1 MKINKLLM
9 KGMIL
14 PSLLFSNFVFA
25 EYMVKVPLESSGGGQ
40 LPNHSIII
48 GSGSGSQTPDTPS
61 TNCIY
66 TAGSSYVYVMGP
78 DGEESPSGDFFVQG
92 DKVFFYN
99 GTIIGYSSPSNGY
112 SKPNGLNTGAQKAT
126 SFVGGI
132 ITEICADNFD
142 SYPAIGNSTPPP
154 PPPPP
159 PPPDE
164 EGLL

>member
-132 ITEICADNFD
+132 ITEICADNLD
-142 SYPAIGNSTPPP
+142 SYPAIGN
-154 PPPPP
+154 
-159 PPPDE
+159 
-164 EGLL
+164 